1 MLFGVCGGLGEYLNV
16 DPTVIRLI
24 FVLAF
29 LPGGPGLIAYLAL
42 ALLVP
47 EEPLEESKLPRTMWR
62 ALEPNGS
69 FPKAVEVWGSS
80 ECKVLARTPRCF
92 SHFIHPQR
100 GLPCGVEAGNR
111 VPPARA

>member
-1 MLFGVCGGLGEYLNV
+1 MADTFKRLYRSRSNRMLFGVCGGLGEYLNV

-47 EEPLEESKLPRTMWR
+47 EEPLEEI
-62 ALEPNGS
+62 
-69 FPKAVEVWGSS
+69 SS
-80 ECKVLARTPRCF
+80 EGGE
-92 SHFIHPQR
+92 SD
-100 GLPCGVEAGNR
+100 VEQAG
-111 VPPARA
+111 A

>member
-1 MLFGVCGGLGEYLNV
+1 MADTFKRLYRSRSNRMLFGVCGGLGEYLNV

-47 EEPLEESKLPRTMWR
+47 EEPLEEIPS
-62 ALEPNGS
+62 EGGES
-69 FPKAVEVWGSS
+69 DVEN
-80 ECKVLARTPRCF
+80 
-92 SHFIHPQR
+92 
-100 GLPCGVEAGNR
+100 AG
-111 VPPARA
+111 A